1 MGTVA
6 TILRGPLG
14 SSFCHSYDDISDM
27 RNLREEGLILVPD
40 YEAQSTTVGKAW
52 WLLIVYPLLGSKE

>member
-27 RNLREEGLILVPD
+27 RNLREEGLILGQFGGITHHEEKVWRL
-40 YEAQSTTVGKAW
+40 E
-52 WLLIVYPLLGSKE
+52 